1 MEQSIKENLIIDDIE
16 KVQERMQELCGFE
29 IDVQR
34 MVDFINQEE
43 NTVFCFDPFFNSR
56 ELIDKDA
63 NFVCVDPGYTY
74 AGEAIFISLI
84 KREPSLFTGYFIGT
98 AKNLI
103 GGISSHNPS
112 HSHDIRE
119 NFSRFQKKYETKAAK
134 RVHMHVD
141 LSAIGDDIENVSAE
155 GEQKSNIVEF
165 LPVSQDSKREELTD
179 VTEEIY
185 HNLLFPMWQTMDGL
199 NRYIK
204 IIGKRIEQ
212 LIEQNRS
219 EYYVMNNIRSVI
231 INSGLI
237 NMLGRDYLIQY
248 RYNEKHKTYIAYNI
262 LESKR
267 DYLENGYTKE
277 QTAKEIKPISFFDHN
292 DDEIRKATLDDF
304 DVSQRSL
311 IHIIQER
318 RERFPEELRDEPSE
332 MLVSYLFHALKR
344 GVRILQ
350 RDPSYVKPIYS
361 GETGTISWL
370 MPFHIKRTLI
380 EEPELVI
387 VIRKVDE
394 FFEIKTILPYDD
406 EIKDRIT
413 ASALYSKIW

>member
-1 MEQSIKENLIIDDIE
+1 MEQIINENLIIDDIE

-63 NFVCVDPGYTY
+63 NFVWVDTGYTY

>member
-1 MEQSIKENLIIDDIE
+1 MEQIINENLIIDDIE

-63 NFVCVDPGYTY
+63 NFVWVDTGYTY
-74 AGEAIFISLI
+74 GGEAIFISLI

-185 HNLLFPMWQTMDGL
+185 HNLSFPMWQTMDGL

-311 IHIIQER
+311 IHPKCW
-318 RERFPEELRDEPSE
+318 FLTCS
-332 MLVSYLFHALKR
+332 MH
-344 GVRILQ
+344 
-350 RDPSYVKPIYS
+350 
-361 GETGTISWL
+361 
-370 MPFHIKRTLI
+370 
-380 EEPELVI
+380 
-387 VIRKVDE
+387 
-394 FFEIKTILPYDD
+394 
-406 EIKDRIT
+406 
-413 ASALYSKIW
+413 

>member
-1 MEQSIKENLIIDDIE
+1 MEQIINENLIIDDIE

-63 NFVCVDPGYTY
+63 NFVWVDTGYTY
-74 AGEAIFISLI
+74 GGEAIFISLI

-185 HNLLFPMWQTMDGL
+185 HNLLFPMWQTVDGL

>member
-1 MEQSIKENLIIDDIE
+1 MEQIINENLIIDDIE

-63 NFVCVDPGYTY
+63 NFVWVDTGYTY

-311 IHIIQER
+311 IHIIEER

>member
-1 MEQSIKENLIIDDIE
+1 MEQIINENLIIDDIE

-63 NFVCVDPGYTY
+63 NFVWVDTGYTY

-185 HNLLFPMWQTMDGL
+185 HNLLFPMWQTVDGL

-248 RYNEKHKTYIAYNI
+248 RYNEKYKTYIAYNI

-277 QTAKEIKPISFFDHN
+277 QTAKEIKPISFFDQN

-311 IHIIQER
+311 IHIIEER

>member
-1 MEQSIKENLIIDDIE
+1 MEQIINENLIIDDIE

-63 NFVCVDPGYTY
+63 NFVWVDTGYTY

-277 QTAKEIKPISFFDHN
+277 QTAKEIKPISFFDQN

-311 IHIIQER
+311 IHIIEER